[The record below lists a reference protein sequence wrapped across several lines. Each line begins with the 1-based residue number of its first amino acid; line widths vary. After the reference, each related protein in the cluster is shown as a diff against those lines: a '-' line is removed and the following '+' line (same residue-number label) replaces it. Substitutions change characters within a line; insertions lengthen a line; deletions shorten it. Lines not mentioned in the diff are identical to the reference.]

1 MGEEWNSRRI
11 PRVLESLD
19 VLEFYPHVLVTI
31 DNVNL
36 ESLSLCTHI
45 ILRVLHV
52 FEDRATRAV
61 ASYHCFLRAKKDD

>member
-19 VLEFYPHVLVTI
+19 VLEVYPRVLI

-36 ESLSLCTHI
+36 ESLSLSTHI
-45 ILRVLHV
+45 VLG
-52 FEDRATRAV
+52 FYMCFADKSTGTV
-61 ASYHCFLRAKKDD
+61 ASYHYFPHTK